1 MNAGKRIVITIVAV
15 ACIAMA
21 DSRQQ
26 LAPTHADVAYD
37 MHERTKLDF
46 WQARGAGPHPLRVFI
61 HGGGWVGGNKSRPR
75 DTDYWL
81 GKGVS
86 VAAIN
91 YRLSGTDP
99 LPTPVHDAVR
109 AIQFL
114 RFKADAWNI
123 NKTRFVLTGGSAGGC
138 SSLLISC
145 MDDFADPDS
154 DDPVER
160 ESSRVQGASVAGAQ
174 TSIDPRQIEPW
185 IGTNVYHQMIYKAVG
200 ETSIDAAL
208 AKYAEYEATYK
219 AFSAYNHLTNDDPP
233 LLLRYGSDMT
243 VPAKSIGHG
252 IHHGLFGVKLKE
264 KSREVGHNQ
273 VHLSIKGTDET
284 TAYANESAFI
294 ESILL
299 GEEDRASLRPA
310 VDRELRKD
318 DRIVFLGDSITAAG
332 VRAGGYVALAS
343 HAISEAYPEYGIKVI
358 GAGIS
363 GHKVPDCQKR
373 LDRDVLQKNPTI
385 VLIYIGMNDVWH
397 WSHPRVRAR
406 GK

>member
-123 NKTRFVLTGGSAGGC
+123 NRHGLCLPEG
-138 SSLLISC
+138 
-145 MDDFADPDS
+145 
-154 DDPVER
+154 
-160 ESSRVQGASVAGAQ
+160 VQGA
-174 TSIDPRQIEPW
+174 
-185 IGTNVYHQMIYKAVG
+185 
-200 ETSIDAAL
+200 
-208 AKYAEYEATYK
+208 
-219 AFSAYNHLTNDDPP
+219 
-233 LLLRYGSDMT
+233 
-243 VPAKSIGHG
+243 
-252 IHHGLFGVKLKE
+252 
-264 KSREVGHNQ
+264 
-273 VHLSIKGTDET
+273 
-284 TAYANESAFI
+284 
-294 ESILL
+294 
-299 GEEDRASLRPA
+299 
-310 VDRELRKD
+310 
-318 DRIVFLGDSITAAG
+318 
-332 VRAGGYVALAS
+332 VRL
-343 HAISEAYPEYGIKVI
+343 
-358 GAGIS
+358 
-363 GHKVPDCQKR
+363 C
-373 LDRDVLQKNPTI
+373 
-385 VLIYIGMNDVWH
+385 
-397 WSHPRVRAR
+397 
-406 GK
+406 